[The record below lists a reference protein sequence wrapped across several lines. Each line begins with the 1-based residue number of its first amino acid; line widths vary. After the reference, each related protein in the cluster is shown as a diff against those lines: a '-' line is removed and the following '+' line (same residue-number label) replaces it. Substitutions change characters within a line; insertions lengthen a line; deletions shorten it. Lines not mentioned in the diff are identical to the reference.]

1 MKTFRIRMLAT
12 IAMVGLALPTLAQ
25 QLPELTAATA
35 TGANTSAKFF
45 GGVSADN
52 GASFGNSFDFDTP
65 LDITGSIQVEESHVN
80 TVGNLYI
87 VAQLGEQLLFRDATG
102 NYLEWDMNL
111 ATLQAAS
118 PDKTLASNE
127 PLTVVDDLP
136 LGPAGAA
143 GLTLSVFLA
152 YDTIAAPGE
161 LFYSGAPIA
170 VSIGTAALPAEPAS
184 LTIYTQSISAQ
195 IVQLRCVVC
204 HVSGGVAGGTPLL
217 YVRSPAANFLT
228 TNYNTIVNYIK
239 NVPNGSNR
247 ILSKPQGQAHSG
259 GVQLQSGS
267 TDFQNLSDFVNAVLT
282 E

>member
-1 MKTFRIRMLAT
+1 MLAT

-25 QLPELTAATA
+25 QLPELSAATA
-35 TGANTSAKFF
+35 SGANTSAKFF

-170 VSIGTAALPAEPAS
+170 VSIGTAPPAEPAS

-217 YVRSPAANFLT
+217 YVRSPAADFLT

-239 NVPNGSNR
+239 NSPNGSNR

>member
-52 GASFGNSFDFDTP
+52 GASFGSSFDFDTP

-170 VSIGTAALPAEPAS
+170 VSIGTAPPAEPAS

-217 YVRSPAANFLT
+217 YVRSPAADFLT

>member
-35 TGANTSAKFF
+35 YGGNTSAKFF

-161 LFYSGAPIA
+161 LFYSGAPIS
-170 VSIGTAALPAEPAS
+170 VSIGTAPPAEPAS

-217 YVRSPAANFLT
+217 YVRSPAADFLT